1 MSEAKR
7 DRTARLLRV
16 AQTLYQYPQGL
27 PIGHLAELCEVST
40 RTSYR
45 DLRALQDELGYP
57 IWQEGRVY
65 GLEEGVF
72 LPPLK
77 LTLLEAMTLY
87 LAARLVSRYS
97 DERDLNIESAF
108 AKLAAALPKAVAQH
122 VSETI
127 RGMLPRAENPRYSR
141 VFDILSTAWATGRR
155 VRLWYPRTGDG
166 QRCLE
171 ERLVEPYFLE
181 PSPIGHSCYLIGH
194 CHHAGA
200 LRTFKLER
208 IQQIELTDQLYE
220 IPADFDVNSYLKS
233 SWGIVADE
241 EVEVQLR
248 FSPLVAARVKECT
261 WHPSQSLREQEN
273 GTLDFAVTVAGTME
287 ITPWI
292 LSWGAEVEVLS
303 PPQLRDKIAE
313 TVRRL
318 CSTYNSASPAEAL
331 EAVK

>member
-1 MSEAKR
+1 MSSEAKR

-27 PIGHLAELCEVST
+27 SPRRLAELCAVST
-40 RTSYR
+40 RTVYR
-45 DLRALQDELGYP
+45 DLKALQEELGYP
-57 IWQEGRVY
+57 IWQENSRY

-77 LTLLEAMTLY
+77 LTLLEAMTLF

-97 DERDLNIESAF
+97 DERDPNVESAF
-108 AKLAAALPKAVAQH
+108 GKLAAVLPKAVAQH
-122 VSETI
+122 LSDTI
-127 RGMLPRAENPRYSR
+127 RGMVGRPENARYAR

-155 VRLWYPRTGDG
+155 VRIWYPRMGGG
-166 QRCLE
+166 QSRVE

-181 PSPIGHSCYLIGH
+181 PSPIGHSCYLIGF

-208 IQQIELTDQLYE
+208 IQQIELTEQPYE
-220 IPADFDVNSYLKS
+220 IPADFDANSYLKS
-233 SWGIVADE
+233 SWGVVADE
-241 EVEVQLR
+241 EVEVRLR
-248 FSPLVAARVKECT
+248 FTPTVASRVKECT
-261 WHPSQSLREQEN
+261 WHPSQSVAERGD

-313 TVRRL
+313 TARRMG
-318 CSTYNSASPAEAL
+318 EAYVVTL
-331 EAVK
+331 LP